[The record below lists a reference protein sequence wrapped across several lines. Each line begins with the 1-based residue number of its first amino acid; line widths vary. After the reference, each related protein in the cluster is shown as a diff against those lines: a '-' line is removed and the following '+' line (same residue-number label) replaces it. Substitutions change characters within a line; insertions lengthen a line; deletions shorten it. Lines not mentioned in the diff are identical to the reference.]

1 MATKF
6 SHEGKTINHTNATGT
21 AIKSGDVFA
30 IGSSGKHAVAI
41 TDIEPNAVG
50 AGYRCGVWKFAAG
63 ASTLAV
69 GDDFKLNLTTQV
81 WDAAGVV
88 IGEVDEIVG
97 TTLHVLLNGLPG
109 TASSR

>member
-21 AIKSGDVFA
+21 TIKGGDVFA

-41 TDIEPNAVG
+41 TDIEPNKVG

-63 ASTLAV
+63 AFAGAV
-69 GDDFKLNLTTQV
+69 GDDFALNLTTQV
-81 WDAAGVV
+81 FDAGGAV

-97 TTLHVLLNGLPG
+97 STVHVLINGLPG
-109 TASSR
+109 TASTR